1 MFRAHILH
9 QKLSSHACFTTA
21 TAPSNASFSQRLKRP
36 SMPRF
41 PKMKKP
47 TRRTISISALV
58 FASSAFVLGSVYHE
72 ELEWGLTAATRAG
85 RILNAS
91 VLIGADYK
99 WSLRRSVVNQLKQQD
114 DLDNGERVDELWS
127 LVHRR
132 SAQRMLKVFEENGG
146 VYIKLGQHLNALVY
160 LLPFEYTDT
169 FKVLQDQCPPTP
181 MKDVKQLIKDETG
194 RDLEDL
200 FTNFQEDPIGVAS
213 LAQVHKATLK
223 STNAPI
229 AIKIQHPH
237 LQAHAPIDTALCMYV
252 VRAIKRVFPE
262 FELFWLADEMAVSL
276 PQELDFTMEANNL
289 TTVRTNFRG
298 DTVFFVPNV
307 YWSTRRILVE
317 EFVEGVKV
325 DNLPGLHHINVDPLD
340 VSEVLSRVFSKMLF
354 WDGFVHCD
362 PHPGNILIR
371 PRVKPWYQIP
381 VLDKW
386 VLGMNPYN
394 FELVL
399 LDHGL
404 YRSLSSKLRLDFCH
418 LWTSLIRFD
427 EAAIK
432 KYTRRIF
439 QTPSLTHPGGSGGD
453 SSDDGAG
460 GAESGD
466 SLMTRLESIDPS
478 IDPHRLFASML
489 TGRPWHVIS
498 RAQKDADEIGEK
510 LTDQAVSTIS
520 VDITGGSSGGLI
532 SLRSNDEKT
541 TIKNKFS
548 KRKFLSALTKIM
560 AVLPRE
566 VLLIIKTN
574 DILRSVDRQ
583 LGVAGGT
590 FLNSGSN
597 SSTGDSEG
605 EEEGDCLSHDRQEVV
620 GNRMV
625 RRFGWMV
632 YYCSVAIRNERMR
645 EAQSLRAIADA
656 WIDSLG
662 ILIRLVALETL
673 TK

>member
-1 MFRAHILH
+1 MNTL
-9 QKLSSHACFTTA
+9 Q
-21 TAPSNASFSQRLKRP
+21 
-36 SMPRF
+36 
-41 PKMKKP
+41 
-47 TRRTISISALV
+47 
-58 FASSAFVLGSVYHE
+58 
-72 ELEWGLTAATRAG
+72 
-85 RILNAS
+85 
-91 VLIGADYK
+91 
-99 WSLRRSVVNQLKQQD
+99 NQLKQQD

-200 FTNFQEDPIGVAS
+200 FTNFQEEPIGVAS

-262 FELFWLADEMAVSL
+262 FELSWLADEMAVSL
-276 PQELDFTMEANNL
+276 PQELDFTMEANHL

-325 DNLPGLHHINVDPLD
+325 DNLPGLHHINVDPFRRFR
-340 VSEVLSRVFSKMLF
+340 SPFTRVFENAVLG
-354 WDGFVHCD
+354 W
-362 PHPGNILIR
+362 
-371 PRVKPWYQIP
+371 VKPWYQIP

-439 QTPSLTHPGGSGGD
+439 QNPSLTHPGGSGGD
-453 SSDDGAG
+453 SGDDGAG
-460 GAESGD
+460 GGESGD
-466 SLMTRLESIDPS
+466 SLLTRLESIDPS

-510 LTDQAVSTIS
+510 LTDQTVSTIS

-532 SLRSNDEKT
+532 SLRSNNEKT

-590 FLNSGSN
+590 FLNSGSS
-597 SSTGDSEG
+597 SSTGDSEA

-645 EAQSLRAIADA
+645 EAHSLRAIADA
-656 WIDSLG
+656 WIDCLG